1 MSDIIEDPDSEVTEI
16 LYQPPHETK
25 HFPLDKVLDDI
36 YHKLEVI
43 ENQLNSIFN
52 LNV

>member
-1 MSDIIEDPDSEVTEI
+1 MNDEEMEESTEI
-16 LYQPPHETK
+16 LYKPPGESK

-36 YHKLEVI
+36 YHRLESM

-52 LNV
+52 LKI